1 MLYVFLTLCPMLF
14 ALCIIIRAGSSAG
27 RMSRSQRECRR
38 FKSAPVHHFCLITL
52 MRFKKTQDS
61 MLNNKYGIR
70 KIERKVIAG
79 NERKNR
85 WIKNQYGNQE
95 AKRKKAYWFLYRV
108 IELKFEDTEK
118 IKEIFYHKG
127 HEEKKEEESFIL
139 LKSSYSWWQSRQ
151 PS

>member
-1 MLYVFLTLCPMLF
+1 
-14 ALCIIIRAGSSAG
+14 
-27 RMSRSQRECRR
+27 
-38 FKSAPVHHFCLITL
+38 
-52 MRFKKTQDS
+52 